1 MGKLNVYTKLQLIQ
15 SEIKELI
22 RTEENK
28 FQKYKFFN
36 ELQVLKL
43 LRPLLEKYKLT
54 LLLSDDTSQPLIH
67 EKEGKEHFI
76 KYLKKLE
83 IDEADPDYRRG
94 EEKDGMTPEE
104 RKSVNDF
111 LQKHEDNGQ
120 PLSSYET
127 LEFLGDSVLNFY
139 VSFFVYH
146 QFPNYVEG
154 QMSKLKQ
161 LMVQESTLAHLS
173 REIGLGEYLQLGTGE
188 RKNQGAD
195 KESILADVFES
206 FTAALYLE
214 KGGKTVQRFL
224 NLTIFTWVVGK
235 ENMIWDHKS
244 QLQEYCQARKNRVV
258 YRLKRALRIGH
269 QQLFIMEV
277 SDEQGT
283 FRESGQGRSKKEA
296 EQQAA
301 AKVIEKL
308 GIGEK
313 PNH

>member
-1 MGKLNVYTKLQLIQ
+1 MIYQLKKIRKVNANIFNYTKIRKIIE
-15 SEIKELI
+15 SIKDTDL
-22 RTEENK
+22 
-28 FQKYKFFN
+28 FQQAFRHTSYLN
-36 ELQVLKL
+36 ELKL
-43 LRPLLEKYKLT
+43 M
-54 LLLSDDTSQPLIH
+54 
-67 EKEGKEHFI
+67 
-76 KYLKKLE
+76 
-83 IDEADPDYRRG
+83 RRNYAEPG
-94 EEKDGMTPEE
+94 W
-104 RKSVNDF
+104 
-111 LQKHEDNGQ
+111 EDNGQ

-214 KGGKTVQRFL
+214 KGGKAVQRFL

-269 QQLFIMEV
+269 QQLFVMEV

-283 FRESGQGRSKKEA
+283 FRESGRGRSKKEA